1 MNDSDGFRYPN
12 IIDFFGTR
20 LAHICHFA
28 VVDLRDYQAYD
39 TYSENNLR
47 SSSKSISDEL
57 TELIEKND
65 EQYHEDYID
74 SFAQDFHE
82 LGNIYPALHRKAMLI
97 TLYNFFE
104 HQMKTLCDDINKLL
118 PVNKSE
124 EYLKSVDIKEYR
136 KFLTREGKFD
146 INQGGKLWNLWE
158 DILTVQQIR
167 HALVHSEGEIEKKRA
182 KWQPDIE
189 SYCKRKKIIR
199 LNSNRIIID
208 QGYVGDLITNLIE
221 FFGLLDFQVSTFI
234 RRYQEENGTF
244 EAELP
249 PGASR
254 TPL

>member
-1 MNDSDGFRYPN
+1 MNDSDGFSYPN
-12 IIDFFGTR
+12 VIDFFGTR

-28 VVDLRDYQAYD
+28 EVDLRDYQTYD
-39 TYSENNLR
+39 TYSEDNLR
-47 SSSKSISDEL
+47 HSSKSISDEL
-57 TELIEKND
+57 SELMDNND

-74 SFAQDFHE
+74 CFAQDFHE
-82 LGNIYPALHRKAMLI
+82 VGNIYPSLHRKAMVI

-104 HQMKTLCDDINKLL
+104 HQLKTLCSDINKLI
-118 PVNKSE
+118 PVDMYDK
-124 EYLKSVDIKEYR
+124 YLKDEDIKKFR

-146 INQGGKLWNLWE
+146 INQCGKLWNLWE
-158 DILTVQQIR
+158 DMLKVQQIR

-189 SYCKRKKIIR
+189 SYCERKKIIR
-199 LNSNRIIID
+199 INRNRIIID
-208 QGYVGDLITNLIE
+208 EGYVGDLVTNLIE
-221 FFGLLDFQVSTFI
+221 FFGLLDFQVGAFI